1 MPELSLA
8 LTGWESGHT
17 ESAPL
22 TGPASPAAGAA
33 SGAGAGAASGM
44 GSAAVPHSPENLP
57 TPFARASSHAAS
69 TSGRKRSLPSKTAG
83 SP

>member
-1 MPELSLA
+1 MQGLHL
-8 LTGWESGHT
+8 GWVSI
-17 ESAPL
+17 
-22 TGPASPAAGAA
+22 AAVANL
-33 SGAGAGAASGM
+33 
-44 GSAAVPHSPENLP
+44 AAVPHSPENLP